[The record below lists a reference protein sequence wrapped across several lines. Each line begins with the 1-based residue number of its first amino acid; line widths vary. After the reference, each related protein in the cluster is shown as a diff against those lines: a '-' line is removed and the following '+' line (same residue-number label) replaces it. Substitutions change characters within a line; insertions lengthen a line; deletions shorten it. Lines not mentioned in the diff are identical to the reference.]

1 MGLTLKKFK
10 DVTDVGLNCLRLLK
24 NGNMACGSLYKK
36 ISILNLDTGKNIQ
49 VLRGHT
55 AEIWD
60 LQIPLN
66 NKTNELISCSE
77 DKRIKFWN
85 LETGECFKTLVSS
98 NLDTIFSQY
107 QVLNMGLDTRPVFIT
122 VKRHKTGTKTVYQ
135 LFFFNSFN

>member
-98 NLDTIFSQY
+98 NLDTLFHTISSTNIG
-107 QVLNMGLDTRPVFIT
+107 LNTTSIY
-122 VKRHKTGTKTVYQ
+122 H
-135 LFFFNSFN
+135 S

>member
-107 QVLNMGLDTRPVFIT
+107 QVLIWVSTQDRYLSQLNGTRLAQ
-122 VKRHKTGTKTVYQ
+122 KQ
-135 LFFFNSFN
+135 CNSLFF